1 MVLIL
6 GARCNAFR
14 CSKAFNPDPTTPK
27 PPKTSKTKTK
37 RYLDLKKNHE
47 GQLKDRD
54 GRIKTMNAEMASLKH
69 QLANSQQEAS
79 HVPILNCLVSSLQAA
94 LKHAKWTIAD
104 NKGRYDREYLRLN
117 CRIADEAAKALG
129 WKVGHHHATR
139 KLYRTF

>member
-14 CSKAFNPDPTTPK
+14 CSKAFSPDPTTPK
-27 PPKTSKTKTK
+27 PPKTSKAKTK
-37 RYLDLKKNHE
+37 RYLDLKKNHQ
-47 GQLKDRD
+47 GQLKDR
-54 GRIKTMNAEMASLKH
+54 RIKTMNAEMASLKH
-69 QLANSQQEAS
+69 QLANPQQEAS

-94 LKHAKWTIAD
+94 LKYAKWTIAD
-104 NKGRYDREYLRLN
+104 NEGRYDREYLRLN